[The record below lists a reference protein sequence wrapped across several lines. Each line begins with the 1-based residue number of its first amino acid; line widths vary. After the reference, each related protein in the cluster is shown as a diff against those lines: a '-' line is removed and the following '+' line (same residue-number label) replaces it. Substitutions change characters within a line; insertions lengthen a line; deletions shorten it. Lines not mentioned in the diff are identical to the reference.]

1 MRSLTLKLTLAFLAI
16 GLTGVVLVAL
26 FVGFRTRS
34 EFNRFVLDRYQADL
48 VSDLALFYAEQDG
61 WSGVEAV
68 LLRNPDRQR
77 GAEFM
82 RAPVVVANANGV
94 VKFGGKSH
102 RPGEHLTE
110 KDLKRAVAIQVNGAT
125 VGWLWLP
132 FPSRQAPGISHRLRP
147 EADFLA
153 RINQAILFSA
163 VGATLVALLLGL
175 FLART
180 ISRPVLALTEATQ
193 RIAEGE
199 LGLQVEVRSKDELG
213 ELGRSFNQM
222 SGDLARSSELR
233 RQMTADIAH
242 DLRTPLSVIL
252 GYTEA
257 LADGKLQGTPEM
269 YEVMHE
275 EARHLQHLIDDL
287 RTLSLADAGEL
298 SLQRQPTAPRELL
311 ERVAATHGAKAAQK
325 EITVQVQ
332 ADAALPTIAVDPD
345 RMMQVLNNLMSNA
358 LRFTTAGG
366 TITLGAK
373 ADGGIVTLSVQD
385 NGAGIPPEDLPNIF
399 VRFYRGDEA
408 RNVEEKESG
417 LGLAIAKSLVAA
429 HGGTISVESRLGKGT
444 TFTIALPR

>member
-1 MRSLTLKLTLAFLAI
+1 
-16 GLTGVVLVAL
+16 
-26 FVGFRTRS
+26 
-34 EFNRFVLDRYQADL
+34 
-48 VSDLALFYAEQDG
+48 
-61 WSGVEAV
+61 
-68 LLRNPDRQR
+68 
-77 GAEFM
+77 
-82 RAPVVVANANGV
+82 
-94 VKFGGKSH
+94 
-102 RPGEHLTE
+102 
-110 KDLKRAVAIQVNGAT
+110 
-125 VGWLWLP
+125 
-132 FPSRQAPGISHRLRP
+132 
-147 EADFLA
+147 
-153 RINQAILFSA
+153 
-163 VGATLVALLLGL
+163 
-175 FLART
+175 
-180 ISRPVLALTEATQ
+180 
-193 RIAEGE
+193 
-199 LGLQVEVRSKDELG
+199 
-213 ELGRSFNQM
+213 
-222 SGDLARSSELR
+222 
-233 RQMTADIAH
+233 
-242 DLRTPLSVIL
+242 
-252 GYTEA
+252 
-257 LADGKLQGTPEM
+257 
-269 YEVMHE
+269 MHE